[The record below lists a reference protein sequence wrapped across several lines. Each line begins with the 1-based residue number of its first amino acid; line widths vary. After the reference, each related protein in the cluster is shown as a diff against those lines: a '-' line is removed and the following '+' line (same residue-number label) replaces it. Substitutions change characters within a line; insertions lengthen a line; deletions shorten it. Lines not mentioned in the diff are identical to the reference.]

1 MRLFFFISVISFT
14 ALAQDINN
22 TEIIQIIIWSSNS
35 INLVSIKKSVIA
47 NCDPYITADEVVK
60 EIRKDGKESNYQYK
74 GWMK

>member
-1 MRLFFFISVISFT
+1 MNHKLIIQILLSVI
-14 ALAQDINN
+14 LIL
-22 TEIIQIIIWSSNS
+22 QIIIWSSNS

-47 NCDPYITADEVVK
+47 NCDPYTTADEVVK